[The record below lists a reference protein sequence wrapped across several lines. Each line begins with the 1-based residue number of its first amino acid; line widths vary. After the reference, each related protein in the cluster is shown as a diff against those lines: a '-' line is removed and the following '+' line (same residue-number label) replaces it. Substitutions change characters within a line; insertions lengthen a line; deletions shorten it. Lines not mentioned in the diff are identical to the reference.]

1 LLDPGEINDLADTE
15 AEKLR
20 ELVEFWHQYEA
31 ETGTVLKGAG
41 DGPGREKFFGVKWDD
56 WDGPKSVENN
66 MLSWAFI
73 CMRAN
78 SPTNVYNASIA
89 SRVSIRALR

>member
-56 WDGPKSVENN
+56 WDGPKSVEN
-66 MLSWAFI
+66 I
-73 CMRAN
+73 GYGPR
-78 SPTNVYNASIA
+78 
-89 SRVSIRALR
+89 